1 MTDLWKQ
8 VQSSYGDEI
17 NDRIE
22 AEDKIIK
29 MKESIIKLKIKYGN
43 THEEIKD
50 FQTTHN
56 GYENKHYWGVYVKLE
71 DDLRETLFIKKVTF
85 YLHES
90 FVITDIVKK
99 LPPYEYKC
107 RGWGVFE
114 LPRVILLIK
123 FSLLEF
129 YFIYYYIKR
138 PIHIE
143 WQSWLNLETT
153 VLNHYLSFDGDGSHK
168 SFVIT
173 LNKEL
178 FLSKYPNSDTD
189 IGVKSFLLKQKK
201 KSIIL
206 NSLNFTKLW

>member
-17 NDRIE
+17 KDRIE
-22 AEDKIIK
+22 AENKIIK

-114 LPRVILLIK
+114 LP
-123 FSLLEF
+123 
-129 YFIYYYIKR
+129 
-138 PIHIE
+138 IHIE

-173 LNKEL
+173 LDKEL

-201 KSIIL
+201 RVL
-206 NSLNFTKLW
+206 Y